1 MRFPYAL
8 AWEWLS
14 GNVRC
19 CTSLAVEVGM
29 NELVKRDVYT
39 KGDALLECLDH
50 DSFRCVSHTC
60 VEEHGVLGWMV
71 VRNWERRVFMLF
83 RDEGDLVGRMVGRI
97 VWSGSSD

>member
-29 NELVKRDVYT
+29 DELVKRDVDT
-39 KGDALLECLDH
+39 KGDALLECLDLLDYEIITLRTSSCSTAITSWTQNSDYH
-50 DSFRCVSHTC
+50 QLLYIPSH
-60 VEEHGVLGWMV
+60 
-71 VRNWERRVFMLF
+71 
-83 RDEGDLVGRMVGRI
+83 I
-97 VWSGSSD
+97 